1 MQKRRM
7 LPKYLLE
14 RHQLTGT
21 VTFAVLFSIIYL
33 NLYVPFSDTAWFRL
47 GNSVL
52 FLFTAGFIAISI
64 LFLAASRVV
73 MYKTRKMFG
82 MTVLQYV
89 LWCVAEVVVICLF
102 YTFVTADI
110 VRPEGVSATVAFF
123 KALISASVA
132 LLVPYMMSA
141 MYFIIS
147 EKEKTIRMMSV
158 SAGVRND
165 MPMSFYDNGGALKLA
180 VKSSDLYYIESDDN
194 YVKVWYGDAGG
205 RLRMYQLRSSMRN
218 IEEAFKDTKL
228 VRCNRKYVVN
238 MQKVKSL
245 RKDPEGYF
253 LCLDCS
259 EIPPVPVTRTYS
271 GKVLSCF
278 SGAGGGA

>member
-165 MPMSFYDNGGALKLA
+165 MPMSFYDNGGSLKLA

-205 RLRMYQLRSSMRN
+205 RLRMYQLRSSMKN

>member
-147 EKEKTIRMMSV
+147 EKEKTIRMS
-158 SAGVRND
+158 VRND
-165 MPMSFYDNGGALKLA
+165 MPMSFYDNGGSLKLA

-205 RLRMYQLRSSMRN
+205 RLRMYQLRSSMKN

>member
-1 MQKRRM
+1 M

-165 MPMSFYDNGGALKLA
+165 MPMSFYDNAGALKLA

-205 RLRMYQLRSSMRN
+205 RLRMYQLRSSMKN

>member
-165 MPMSFYDNGGALKLA
+165 MPMSFYDNAGALKLA

-205 RLRMYQLRSSMRN
+205 RLRMYQLRSSMKN